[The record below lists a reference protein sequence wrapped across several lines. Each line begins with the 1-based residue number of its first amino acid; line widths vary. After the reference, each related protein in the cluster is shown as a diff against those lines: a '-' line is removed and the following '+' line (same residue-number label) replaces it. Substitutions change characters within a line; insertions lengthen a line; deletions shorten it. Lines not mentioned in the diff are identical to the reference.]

1 MKKLLSLLS
10 IVTITGSVMPTLI
23 SASSYKNQ
31 ENNKLE
37 TLKRNKIQS
46 TTTPIPGTVYYLHN
60 DEVRIENS
68 SNWGNNF
75 VLRIGRQAAQTLS
88 QLTTAQNLRDGIGAL
103 VAALGFT
110 GAIWDGGAIALS
122 LGIPI
127 GVGSLLVILL
137 NRWNENPQAFRN
149 LFRSNDISNGL
160 NLAVNEDPVNQL
172 SIWTTSASG
181 SLPW

>member
-10 IVTITGSVMPTLI
+10 VVTITGSVMPILV

-37 TLKRNKIQS
+37 TLKRNKRQS

-60 DEVRIENS
+60 DEVIIESS

-88 QLTTAQNLRDGIGAL
+88 QLTIAQNLRDGIGGAL
-103 VAALGFT
+103 VVLLLDFT
-110 GAIWDGGAIALS
+110 GAVLEGSALARALS
-122 LGIPI
+122 IPI
-127 GVGSLLVILL
+127 GAALV
-137 NRWNENPQAFRN
+137 
-149 LFRSNDISNGL
+149 
-160 NLAVNEDPVNQL
+160 VY
-172 SIWTTSASG
+172 
-181 SLPW
+181 